1 MKREEVLSQYKWDLS
16 SLFPN
21 QEAFDENIHRCEE
34 LLTALKQMEGSICKD
49 CESFI
54 AYMETSEVFGSCM
67 DNAYVYAKMCCDV
80 EPEKL

>member
-21 QEAFDENIHRCEE
+21 QDAFDENIRRCEE

-54 AYMETSEVFGSCM
+54 AYMETSEAFGSLFGQCICLCE
-67 DNAYVYAKMCCDV
+67 NV
-80 EPEKL
+80 L

>member
-21 QEAFDENIHRCEE
+21 QDAFDENIRRCEE

-49 CESFI
+49 CESLSLI
-54 AYMETSEVFGSCM
+54 WKPVKHSAPVWTMHMSMRKCAVM
-67 DNAYVYAKMCCDV
+67 WNLKR
-80 EPEKL
+80 L